1 MRYCFALTG
10 CTGAID
16 QKTDITP
23 VGPANDTGPVLS
35 VNTTFKRGKD
45 AQWQA
50 RVSWKPKS
58 GKPMY
63 QEQQYILR
71 SLEYSEYKKNCLSG
85 AYAGGGV
92 HWVHVHPPPSP
103 GKNVPLRNVRKRR
116 ESSPQICL
124 QKRMCTFRSDTTKL
138 KRKS

>member
-23 VGPANDTGPVLS
+23 VEPANDTGPVLS

-71 SLEYSEYKKNCLSG
+71 SLEYSEYKMICLSG

-92 HWVHVHPPPSP
+92 HWVHVHPPPHL
-103 GKNVPLRNVRKRR
+103 GK
-116 ESSPQICL
+116 
-124 QKRMCTFRSDTTKL
+124 TFRSEMSERGEKVPPRYVC
-138 KRKS
+138 KKECARSAQIPQN

>member
-1 MRYCFALTG
+1 MRYCLALTG
-10 CTGAID
+10 CRGAID
-16 QKTDITP
+16 QKTDVTP

-35 VNTTFKRGKD
+35 VNTTFKRGKGS
-45 AQWQA
+45 QWQA
-50 RVSWKPKS
+50 RVSWKHKS

-71 SLEYSEYKKNCLSG
+71 SLEYSEYKMICLSG
-85 AYAGGGV
+85 AYTGGCTGCTCT
-92 HWVHVHPPPSP
+92 PPPPP
-103 GKNVPLRNVRKRR
+103 GKNVPIRNIQKRR
-116 ESSPQICL
+116 GSSPQICR